1 MDLENRQIDIVEIMD
16 KIPHRYPMLL
26 VDRIIE
32 INEEGCIGRKCVT
45 MNEEIFQGH
54 FPGAPIFPGVL
65 TVEAMAQTASVYVMT
80 LLEAEGEQDNLVCFM
95 SIDKVKFR
103 KPITPG
109 DTMEFHIT
117 KVAQKG
123 PVWSFK
129 GVAKVDG
136 KVASQAE
143 FKAMITPRNK

>member
-1 MDLENRQIDIVEIMD
+1 
-16 KIPHRYPMLL
+16 
-26 VDRIIE
+26 
-32 INEEGCIGRKCVT
+32 
-45 MNEEIFQGH
+45 MNEGIFQGH

-65 TVEAMAQTASVYVMT
+65 TIEAMAQTAAVYVMT
-80 LLEAEGEQDNLVCFM
+80 VLEEEGGEQDNLVYFM

-109 DTMEFHIT
+109 DVMEFHIT

-129 GVAKVDG
+129 GITKVDG

-143 FKAMITPRNK
+143 FKAMITPRVK

>member
-1 MDLENRQIDIVEIMD
+1 MNLEGRQIDIVEIMD

-32 INEEGCIGRKCVT
+32 IDEDGCVGRKCVT

-65 TVEAMAQTASVYVMT
+65 TVEAMAQTAAVYVMT
-80 LLEAEGEQDNLVCFM
+80 ILEDEGEQDNLVYFM

-109 DTMEFHIT
+109 DTVEMKVT
-117 KVAQKG
+117 KIAEKG
-123 PVWSFK
+123 PVFSFK
-129 GVAKVDG
+129 GVATVDG
-136 KVASQAE
+136 VVCSQAE
-143 FKAMITPRNK
+143 FKAMIVKQEK

>member
-1 MDLENRQIDIVEIMD
+1 MENREIDIVEIMN

-26 VDRIIE
+26 VDRILE
-32 INEEGCIGRKCVT
+32 LNEDGCVGRKCVT
-45 MNEEIFQGH
+45 MNEGIFQGH

-65 TVEAMAQTASVYVMT
+65 TVEAMAQTAAVYVMT
-80 LLEAEGEQDNLVCFM
+80 YLEEKGEAEDCLVYFM

-109 DTMEFHIT
+109 DAIEFHI
-117 KVAQKG
+117 KKIAQKG
-123 PVWSFK
+123 PVWSFS

-143 FKAMITPRNK
+143 FKAMITPRSN

>member
-1 MDLENRQIDIVEIMD
+1 MENREIDIVEIMS

-32 INEEGCIGRKCVT
+32 INKEGCVGRKCVT
-45 MNEEIFQGH
+45 MNEGIFQGH

-65 TVEAMAQTASVYVMT
+65 TIEAMAQTAAVYVMT
-80 LLEAEGEQDNLVCFM
+80 VLEDEGGEQDNLVYFM

-109 DTMEFHIT
+109 DTVEFHI
-117 KVAQKG
+117 KKIAQKG
-123 PVWSFK
+123 PVWKFS

-143 FKAMITPRNK
+143 FKAMITPREK